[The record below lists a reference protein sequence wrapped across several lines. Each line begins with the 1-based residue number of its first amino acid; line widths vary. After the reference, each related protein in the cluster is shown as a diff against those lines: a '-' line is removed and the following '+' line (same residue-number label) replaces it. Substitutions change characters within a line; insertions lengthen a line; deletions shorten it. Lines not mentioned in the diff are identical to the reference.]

1 MVLRCARGTFLLP
14 FFMPSV
20 WLKRLSIIL
29 ACAVPA
35 LAEAALEAPKDAPRA
50 SLAGQLLVASSSM
63 GDPRFAQTVIFM
75 ARHDKNGALGI
86 VINKPVGERPLASL
100 LETLGE
106 KETGVEGSVRIFA
119 GGPVQPELGFV
130 VHSADYRRA
139 ETIVVDARVAVTS
152 TREILRDIAHKQG
165 PHKSLLAFGYAGWG
179 PGQLDG
185 EMAQRAWFTAEE
197 DVDLI
202 FDLDRAKVW
211 DEAMKRRTQDL

>member
-1 MVLRCARGTFLLP
+1 ML
-14 FFMPSV
+14 SV
-20 WLKRLSIIL
+20 RLKHLCVIL
-29 ACAVPA
+29 ACAAPA
-35 LAEAALEAPKDAPRA
+35 LAEAALEAPKDVPAHA
-50 SLAGQLLVASSSM
+50 SLAGQLLVAAPAM
-63 GDPRFAQTVIFM
+63 GDPRFAQAVIFM
-75 ARHDKNGALGI
+75 ARHDKSGALGI

-100 LETLGE
+100 LEALGD
-106 KETGVEGSVRIFA
+106 KETSAEGNVRIFA
-119 GGPVQPELGFV
+119 GGPVQPEIGFV

-139 ETIVVDARVAVTS
+139 ATIVVDARVAVTS
-152 TREILRDIAHKQG
+152 TREILRDIARKQG
-165 PHKSLLAFGYAGWG
+165 PHKSLIAFGYAGWG

>member
-1 MVLRCARGTFLLP
+1 
-14 FFMPSV
+14 MPSV

-29 ACAVPA
+29 ACAAPA
-35 LAEAALEAPKDAPRA
+35 LAQAALEAPKDAPARA
-50 SLAGQLLVASSSM
+50 TLAGQLLVATPAM
-63 GDPRFAQTVIFM
+63 GDPRFAHTVIFM
-75 ARHDKNGALGI
+75 ARHDKNGAFGI

-106 KETGVEGSVRIFA
+106 KETGAEGDVRIFA
-119 GGPVQPELGFV
+119 GGPVQPEIGFV

-139 ETIVVDARVAVTS
+139 ETIVVDSRVAVTS
-152 TREILRDIAHKQG
+152 TREILRDIARKQG
-165 PHKSLLAFGYAGWG
+165 PQRSLIAFGYAGWG

-202 FDLDRAKVW
+202 FDMDRAKLW

>member
-1 MVLRCARGTFLLP
+1 
-14 FFMPSV
+14 MPSV
-20 WLKRLSIIL
+20 WLKRLSVIF

-35 LAEAALEAPKDAPRA
+35 LAEAALEAPKDAPARA
-50 SLAGQLLVASSSM
+50 SLAGQLLVASTSM
-63 GDPRFAQTVIFM
+63 GDPRFAHTVIFM
-75 ARHDKNGALGI
+75 ARHDKNGAFGI

-106 KETGVEGSVRIFA
+106 KETGVEGNVRIFA
-119 GGPVQPELGFV
+119 GGPVQPEVGFV

-165 PHKSLLAFGYAGWG
+165 PQKSLLAFGYAGWG
-179 PGQLDG
+179 AGQLDG

-202 FDLDRAKVW
+202 FDMDRAKVW
-211 DEAMKRRTQDL
+211 DEAMKRKTQDL

>member
-1 MVLRCARGTFLLP
+1 
-14 FFMPSV
+14 MPSP

-35 LAEAALEAPKDAPRA
+35 LTEAALEAPKDAPRA

-119 GGPVQPELGFV
+119 GGPVQPEMGFV

-152 TREILRDIAHKQG
+152 TREILRDIAHKHG
-165 PHKSLLAFGYAGWG
+165 PQKSLLAFGYAGWG